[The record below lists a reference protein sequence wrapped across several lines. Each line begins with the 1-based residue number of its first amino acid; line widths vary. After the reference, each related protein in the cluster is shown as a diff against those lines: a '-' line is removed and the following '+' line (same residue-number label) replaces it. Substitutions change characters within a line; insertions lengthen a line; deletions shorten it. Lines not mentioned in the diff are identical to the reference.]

1 MSGITTGNWWAAGSP
16 ACDWPWLP
24 GLLRGRTTRV
34 LDRTPRARRF
44 ASGNLFAGW
53 KRFAGWNLLRFARL
67 PSGDAAQPV
76 SGEDARDIRECLEG
90 DEDAYARLVR
100 RYQQSIANYMWRFT
114 QDAVA
119 WEELTHE
126 VFVQAYFSLSKF
138 RGRSPWLHWLKKIAT
153 RVGYGYWR
161 QRQRDRERGGL
172 SLELVAETAVAV
184 VDRELHPRESHELV
198 QRLLEQVS
206 PRDRLVLTLTYLE
219 SQSTEEIA
227 ALTGW
232 SRTLVKVQLHRAR
245 QRLARISQSMGINW

>member
-1 MSGITTGNWWAAGSP
+1 MSGMTTGTWWAAGSP

-24 GLLRGRTTRV
+24 DLLRGGASRV
-34 LDRTPRARRF
+34 PERMRRARR
-44 ASGNLFAGW
+44 LAGW
-53 KRFAGWNLLRFARL
+53 KLLRFARL
-67 PSGDAAQPV
+67 PGGEAVQPV
-76 SGEDARDIRECLEG
+76 SVEDARDIRECLGG

-100 RYQQSIANYMWRFT
+100 RYQQPIANYMWRFT

-126 VFVQAYFSLSKF
+126 VFVQAYFSLAKF
-138 RGRSPWLHWLKKIAT
+138 RGQSPWLHWLKKIAT
-153 RVGYGYWR
+153 RVGYGHWR
-161 QRQRDRERGGL
+161 QRERERRRV
-172 SLELVAETAVAV
+172 SLESISEAAVAV
-184 VDRELHPRESHELV
+184 ADRELYPQESHELV

-219 SQSTEEIA
+219 SQSTEQIA

-245 QRLARISQSMGINW
+245 QRLARISQSLGIHW